1 MKNFQLFIIIAII
14 AMINTDNIYAQS
26 ADANY
31 IEMRDKAKELFQ
43 QGKFSEALQ
52 MYDGAAGFISKEDNF
67 ADLELKRLR
76 NELRDTVES
85 IYNQSVSLVHNA
97 KSKYEYSYAIQS
109 FKRLLPVDSLDVP
122 SIFSWI
128 GYCYEHL
135 NEPYAAIE
143 QYEKGLAHDEEY
155 FSAWQLA
162 KMLPKYRTTTE
173 DEIIRLYGIAA
184 KHDVSAY
191 DELGDYLIRRY
202 PQKAYE
208 YYKLSKTQY
217 GKYQIASLILSN
229 KVVISEN
236 AVSILKELSDEQYAA
251 AQFYLGLLYFQG
263 NNNIPR
269 NTSMGL
275 NLIQKAAD
283 GGCSD
288 AIQWQK
294 ERRRELYR
302 YY

>member
-1 MKNFQLFIIIAII
+1 MKKFQLFIIIAII
-14 AMINTDNIYAQS
+14 AMINTNNIYAQS
-26 ADANY
+26 ADADY
-31 IEMRDKAKELFQ
+31 IEMRDKAKVLFQ
-43 QGKFSEALQ
+43 QGKFSSALQ
-52 MYDGAAGFISKEDNF
+52 MYDGAAGFISNKDNF
-67 ADLELKRLR
+67 AELNRLR
-76 NELRDTVES
+76 NELRDTVKS
-85 IYNQSVSLVHNA
+85 IYNQSISLAHNA

-109 FKRLLPVDSLDVP
+109 FKRLLPVDELYVP
-122 SIFSWI
+122 SIYSWI

-173 DEIIRLYGIAA
+173 AEIIRLYEIAA
-184 KHDVSAY
+184 KHDVAAY

-229 KVVISEN
+229 KINASEN
-236 AVSILKELSDEQYAA
+236 ALSILKELSDEKYAA
-251 AQFYLGLLYFQG
+251 AQFYLGLLYFHG
-263 NNNIPR
+263 SNNISR
-269 NTSMGL
+269 NTSIGL

-283 GGCSD
+283 GGYYD
-288 AIQWQK
+288 AIHWQK
-294 ERRRELYR
+294 ERQRELYK

>member
-1 MKNFQLFIIIAII
+1 MKFYITLLLVIIMSVIKA
-14 AMINTDNIYAQS
+14 DCLYAQPKD
-26 ADANY
+26 ADY
-31 IEMRDKAKELFQ
+31 IEMRDKAKALFRE
-43 QGKFSEALQ
+43 GKFSSALL
-52 MYDGAAGFISKEDNF
+52 MYDGAAGFISNIDNF
-67 ADLELKRLR
+67 AELNRLR
-76 NELRDTVES
+76 KELRDTVKS
-85 IYNQSVSLVHNA
+85 IYNQSISLAHNA

-109 FKRLLPVDSLDVP
+109 FKRLLPVDKLYVP
-122 SIFSWI
+122 SIYSWI
-128 GYCYEHL
+128 GYCYEQL

-162 KMLPKYRTTTE
+162 KMLPKYRTATE
-173 DEIIRLYGIAA
+173 NEIFKLYEIAA
-184 KHDVSAY
+184 KHDVAVY
-191 DELGDYLIRRY
+191 DELGDFVIRRY

-229 KVVISEN
+229 KVIVSEN
-236 AVSILKELSDEQYAA
+236 ALSILKELSDEKYAA
-251 AQFYLGLLYFQG
+251 AQFYLGLLYFHG
-263 NNNIPR
+263 SNNIPR
-269 NTSMGL
+269 NTSIGL

-283 GGCSD
+283 EGYTD

-294 ERRRELYR
+294 ERKRELYK